1 MSVPLSHCSH
11 FNSSIATYFNISE
24 NFLWIML
31 CQEVRVLWSKTTEK
45 GNVKWKG
52 LERWIYSLNQAAN
65 IGGKTFRRWKEQ
77 LLSPER
83 GDVTRRVQKTAS
95 PTWLDYGT

>member
-45 GNVKWKG
+45 GDVKWKG
-52 LERWIYSLNQAAN
+52 LERWIYSLNQVAN
-65 IGGKTFRRWKEQ
+65 IGGKS
-77 LLSPER
+77 LS
-83 GDVTRRVQKTAS
+83 GSGKS
-95 PTWLDYGT
+95 NC